1 MLYASLGHANILT
14 LNFTYLMHLFNRFAM
29 KINLAYFNTPIQTCF
44 YLFFQ
49 PPCLIKTAVMKK
61 HNMEGINQEVDLY
74 IKNISDKFG
83 KFEHAPVR
91 TPFDPRREEEQIKM
105 LYPLVSMISI
115 VLFYVHFLFHP
126 LLRIDE
132 MDTCDGQNVLGQ
144 K

>member
-1 MLYASLGHANILT
+1 
-14 LNFTYLMHLFNRFAM
+14 M
-29 KINLAYFNTPIQTCF
+29 KINLVNFNSPVQRSFYFS
-44 YLFFQ
+44 FQ

-105 LYPLVSMISI
+105 LYPLVSIISV
-115 VLFYVHFLFHP
+115 VLFYVQFLFHA
-126 LLRIDE
+126 LLIFDE
-132 MDTCDGQNVLGQ
+132 MDTCNGQNVLGQ

>member
-1 MLYASLGHANILT
+1 
-14 LNFTYLMHLFNRFAM
+14 
-29 KINLAYFNTPIQTCF
+29 
-44 YLFFQ
+44 
-49 PPCLIKTAVMKK
+49 MKK

-115 VLFYVHFLFHP
+115 VLFYDVHFLFHP